1 MIPGR
6 TQMLVRHSNTERCRS
21 VSSSLKYIY
30 YISMV
35 IRCKDKVGQ
44 RERENEFA
52 TKRHRKTVRKETGRD
67 ISIANCMNFM
77 IEE

>member
-44 RERENEFA
+44 RERDNEFA
-52 TKRHRKTVRKETGRD
+52 TKRHRNTESRESGRD